1 MERLRNKAARKYL
14 RQIRGLLPC
23 SGKIKDE
30 ITAPL
35 LDSLSGYLS
44 EHPTAELSDFCSRF
58 GSPETVAA
66 MCLENSDTASIL
78 RRLQI
83 RRKILSVVVIT
94 AILLLLTWVG
104 FLLHTTAQIKS
115 EVIGGYDETSI
126 HVIYN
131 NTSDSVMDTS
141 NTGQ

>member
-1 MERLRNKAARKYL
+1 MERLRNKAAGKYL

-58 GSPETVAA
+58 GSPEAVAA
-66 MCLENSDTASIL
+66 MCLVNSDTASVL

-104 FLLHTTAQIKS
+104 FLLHTAAEIKS
-115 EVIGGYDETSI
+115 EVIGGYDVETI
-126 HVIYN
+126 HYVEVNEDANIESSSTN
-131 NTSDSVMDTS
+131 
-141 NTGQ
+141 Q